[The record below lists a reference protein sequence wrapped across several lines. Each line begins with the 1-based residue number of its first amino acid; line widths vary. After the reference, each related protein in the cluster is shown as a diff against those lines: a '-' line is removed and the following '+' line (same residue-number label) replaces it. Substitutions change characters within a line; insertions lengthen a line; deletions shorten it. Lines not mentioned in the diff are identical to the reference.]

1 MYKNLTPHQ
10 VTIFSA
16 FSISALLVAVYLFFS
31 LTGLILFS
39 WFFLLLSALGTF
51 LISYFVNI
59 FFLEKYIYRK
69 VKLIYKIIHRSKVS
83 AREDQ
88 DIKLSEN
95 VIDKVEDEVKRWMED
110 QHKEIQS
117 LKNLEKYRR
126 NFLGNISHEL
136 KTPIFSIQG
145 YIHTLLD
152 GGLYDEKINYDYLQ
166 RAANNVER
174 LQTIVEDLEI
184 IARLENETMVL
195 DLQSFDI
202 KLLSLEVIED
212 LEMTAKARNI
222 TVSLKEGAEK
232 SFWVRADR
240 ENIRQ
245 VLTNLVVNS
254 IKYGKEGGRTKI
266 GFYDMNDYVLVEVS
280 DNGIGIESKHLNHV
294 FDRFYRVDKSR
305 SRDQGGSGLGLSIV
319 KHIMEAHKQTITVR
333 STVNVGST
341 FGFTLAKGSTT
352 LN

>member
-10 VTIFSA
+10 ITIA
-16 FSISALLVAVYLFFS
+16 SALTTSVIIGVSYIFLALSPLAV
-31 LTGLILFS
+31 FS
-39 WFFLLLSALGTF
+39 WFVFALIVILTSF
-51 LISYFVNI
+51 ISYFVNL

-69 VKLIYKIIHRSKVS
+69 VKLIYKIIHKSKIS
-83 AREDQ
+83 ALDDQ

-95 VIDKVEDEVKRWMED
+95 VLERVEDEVSKWMEN
-110 QHKEIQS
+110 QYKEIQS

-152 GGLYDEKINYDYLQ
+152 GGLEDKNINYEYLE

-195 DLQSFDI
+195 DIQNFDI
-202 KLLSLEVIED
+202 KTLVMETIED
-212 LEMTAKARNI
+212 LEMTAKAKGI
-222 TVSLKEGAEK
+222 LLSLKEGADK
-232 SFWVRADR
+232 GFIVKADR

-254 IKYGKEGGRTKI
+254 IKYGKDDGRTKI
-266 GFYDMNDYVLVEVS
+266 GFYDMNDYILVEVS
-280 DNGIGIESKHLNHV
+280 DNGIGINDKHLNHV

-305 SRDQGGSGLGLSIV
+305 SRNQGGSGLGLSIV
-319 KHIMEAHKQTITVR
+319 KHIIEAHKQTITVR
-333 STVNVGST
+333 STKGMGST
-341 FGFTLAKGSTT
+341 FGFTLAKGSAYS
-352 LN
+352 

>member
-10 VTIFSA
+10 ITIASALTTSFVMGLIYFFLTLSPFAIFSW
-16 FSISALLVAVYLFFS
+16 IALLVLVF
-31 LTGLILFS
+31 LT
-39 WFFLLLSALGTF
+39 AT
-51 LISYFVNI
+51 ISYFVNI

-69 VKLIYKIIHRSKVS
+69 VKLIYKIIHKSKVS
-83 AREDQ
+83 ALDDK

-95 VIDKVEDEVKRWMED
+95 ILERVEDEVSKWMD
-110 QHKEIQS
+110 THHKEIQT

-152 GGLYDEKINYDYLQ
+152 GGLQDEKINYDYLE

-195 DLQSFDI
+195 DIQNFDI
-202 KLLSLEVIED
+202 KALVLETIED
-212 LEMTAKARNI
+212 LEMTANAKTI
-222 TVSLKEGAEK
+222 KLSLKEGAEK
-232 SFWVRADR
+232 NFIVTGDR

-245 VLTNLVVNS
+245 VLTNLIVNS
-254 IKYGKEGGRTKI
+254 IKYGKEDGRTKV
-266 GFYDMNDYVLVEVS
+266 GFYDMNDYILVEVS
-280 DNGIGIESKHLNHV
+280 DNGLGIENKHLNHV

-305 SRDQGGSGLGLSIV
+305 SRNQGGSGLGLSIV
-319 KHIMEAHKQTITVR
+319 KHIIEAHKQTITVR
-333 STVNVGST
+333 STKGVGST
-341 FGFTLAKGSTT
+341 FGFTLAKGSISA
-352 LN
+352 

>member
-1 MYKNLTPHQ
+1 MYKNITPHQ
-10 VTIFSA
+10 ITIFSA
-16 FSISALLVAVYLFFS
+16 LTIS
-31 LTGLILFS
+31 LILAFVYIALAIVS
-39 WFFLLLSALGTF
+39 LISFFWWTLAFLLIGTF
-51 LISYFVNI
+51 AISYYVNI

-69 VKLIYKIIHRSKVS
+69 VKLIYKIIHKSKVS
-83 AREDQ
+83 AREESEV
-88 DIKLSEN
+88 KLSEN
-95 VIDKVEDEVKRWMED
+95 VIDKVEDEVTKWMED
-110 QHKEIQS
+110 QRKEIQS

-152 GGLYDEKINYDYLQ
+152 GGLYDEKINFEYLQ
-166 RAANNVER
+166 RAAKNVER

-195 DLQSFDI
+195 DLQTFDI
-202 KLLSLEVIED
+202 KPLALEVIEE
-212 LEMTAKARNI
+212 LEMTAKV
-222 TVSLKEGAEK
+222 TKVEVSLKQGADK
-232 SFWVRADR
+232 SFLVRADR

-254 IKYGKEGGRTKI
+254 IKYGNEGGRTKI
-266 GFYDMNDYVLVEVS
+266 GFYDMNDYILVEVS
-280 DNGIGIESKHLNHV
+280 DNGIGIENKHLNHV

-319 KHIMEAHKQTITVR
+319 KHIIEAHKQTITVR
-333 STVNVGST
+333 STVGVGST
-341 FGFTLAKGSTT
+341 FGFTLAKG
-352 LN
+352 NHGV

>member
-1 MYKNLTPHQ
+1 MYKNITPHQ
-10 VTIFSA
+10 ISILSAVVTT
-16 FSISALLVAVYLFFS
+16 V
-31 LTGLILFS
+31 
-39 WFFLLLSALGTF
+39 LLSALYLVLSLSPIIELSYTTLLFIVLGTG
-51 LISYFVNI
+51 LVSYFINV

-69 VKLIYKIIHRSKVS
+69 VKLIYKIIRTSKVS
-83 AREDQ
+83 SPEDKEV
-88 DIKLSEN
+88 KLSEN
-95 VIDKVEDEVKRWMED
+95 VLDRVEDEVSKWMED
-110 QHKEIQS
+110 QRKEIQS
-117 LKNLEKYRR
+117 LKKMEKYRR

-152 GGLYDEKINYDYLQ
+152 GGLQDENINMEYLQ

-195 DLQSFDI
+195 DIQSFEI
-202 KLLSLEVIED
+202 KELALEAIED
-212 LEMTAKARNI
+212 VEMTARAKNI
-222 TVSLKEGAEK
+222 SLGFKEGAEK
-232 SFWVRADR
+232 SFMVRADR

-245 VLTNLVVNS
+245 VLTNLLVNS
-254 IKYGKEGGRTKI
+254 IKYGKDRGSTKI
-266 GFYDMNDYVLVEVS
+266 GFYDMDDYILVEVS
-280 DNGIGIESKHLNHV
+280 DNGIGIESKHLNHL

-333 STVNVGST
+333 STVGVGST
-341 FGFTLAKGSTT
+341 FGFTLEKGSHS
-352 LN
+352 

>member
-10 VTIFSA
+10 ITIA
-16 FSISALLVAVYLFFS
+16 SALTTSILIGGCYLILIATQIASFSWIVFFAIIL
-31 LTGLILFS
+31 LTG
-39 WFFLLLSALGTF
+39 

-69 VKLIYKIIHRSKVS
+69 VKLIYKIIHKSKV
-83 AREDQ
+83 AVQ
-88 DIKLSEN
+88 DDTEVKLSEN
-95 VIDKVEDEVKRWMED
+95 VLERVEDEVSRWIEN
-110 QHKEIQS
+110 QRKEIQS

-152 GGLYDEKINYDYLQ
+152 GGLEDENINYEYLD
-166 RAANNVER
+166 RAAKNVER

-195 DLQSFDI
+195 DIQNFDI
-202 KLLSLEVIED
+202 RNLVLETIED
-212 LEMTAKARNI
+212 LEMTAKAKNI
-222 TVSLKEGAEK
+222 ELCFKEGADKGFIVE
-232 SFWVRADR
+232 ADR

-245 VLTNLVVNS
+245 VLTNLMVNS
-254 IKYGKEGGRTKI
+254 IKYGKDGGKTKI
-266 GFYDMNDYVLVEVS
+266 GFYDMNDYILVEVS
-280 DNGIGIESKHLNHV
+280 DNGIGINDKHLNHV

-305 SRDQGGSGLGLSIV
+305 SRNQGGSGLGLSIV
-319 KHIMEAHKQTITVR
+319 KHIIEAHKQTITVR
-333 STVNVGST
+333 STKGVGST
-341 FGFTLAKGSTT
+341 FGFTLAKGSP
-352 LN
+352 NS

>member
-1 MYKNLTPHQ
+1 MYKNITPHQ
-10 VTIFSA
+10 ITI
-16 FSISALLVAVYLFFS
+16 
-31 LTGLILFS
+31 
-39 WFFLLLSALGTF
+39 LSALAISSILLVIYLLFSIGSLVQFNWIVLALIAIGTF
-51 LISYFVNI
+51 AVSYFVNI

-69 VKLIYKIIHRSKVS
+69 VKLIYKIIHQAKVS
-83 AREDQ
+83 TPEERE
-88 DIKLSEN
+88 IKLNEDI
-95 VIDKVEDEVKRWMED
+95 IDKVEDEVEKWMED
-110 QHKEIQS
+110 QRKEIQS

-152 GGLYDEKINYDYLQ
+152 GGLYDEKINRDYLI

-195 DLQSFDI
+195 DIQTFDI
-202 KLLSLEVIED
+202 KTLAIEVIED
-212 LEMTAKARNI
+212 LEMTAKALNI
-222 TVSLKEGAEK
+222 NVALKEGADK
-232 SFWVRADR
+232 SFPVRADR

-266 GFYDMNDYVLVEVS
+266 GFYDMSDYILVEVS

-319 KHIMEAHKQTITVR
+319 KHIIEAHKQTITVR
-333 STVNVGST
+333 STVGLGST
-341 FGFTLAKGSTT
+341 FGFTLARGSAYDS
-352 LN
+352 